1 MDHMDW
7 YDPVPASQPAP
18 TLKQAR
24 NDADKS
30 VSDLDR
36 EIVELARCIAPGG
49 AVFFRSAGR
58 RPWYVQRFE
67 LLGFQTRPIHVRETG
82 KPIDGVNMYASCWEC
97 RRM

>member
-30 VSDLDR
+30 ISDLDR

-67 LLGFQTRPIHVRETG
+67 LLGFKTRPIHVRETG

-97 RRM
+97 RRV